1 MNMNSLPRAAGILL
15 HPTSFSTPYGIGDL
29 GPKAYNFLGFLKSAG
44 QSFWQILPIGP
55 TGYADSPYQCL
66 SAFAGNPLLISPDL
80 LIQQRLVTED
90 FIMQNLH
97 QYGDH
102 VDKNNSWLQQTGVPI
117 DYTKVR
123 ELKYRILENAFETF
137 SSSDKK
143 NEFQTFCD
151 KEASWLEDFVLFFSL
166 KKGHGYQSWTTW
178 PKKYI
183 KRDEGPISEWKQ
195 EHATEILFFKF
206 IQWIFYKQ
214 WHELKDFANRL
225 KIQIIGDMPIF
236 VAHDSSDVWAHPE
249 YFTLNPDGTLE
260 YQAGVPPDYFS
271 ETGQLWGN
279 PLYRWK
285 VLQKEKFEWFIGR
298 FQKLTHLVD
307 WIRVDH
313 FRGFEAYWKIKG
325 TAKTAIEGKWEKA
338 PGEALFKEIQKE
350 LGSIPI
356 IAENLG
362 VITPE
367 VKALRTKFG
376 FPGMGVL
383 QFAFGGKNTNPHLP
397 HNYHPNTVAY
407 TGTHDND
414 TTLGWWQNHA
424 LPQEKQYLGEYL
436 QRVSNNRA
444 DNVVEDLIR
453 GLYRSVATLAMV
465 PMQDVFKQGS
475 EFRMNIPST
484 TGGNWLY
491 RIGFGSLTEERAEW
505 LQHLSMIYG
514 RCPEEEEK
522 NEEEPDDI

>member
-1 MNMNSLPRAAGILL
+1 
-15 HPTSFSTPYGIGDL
+15 YGIGDL

-80 LIQQRLVTED
+80 LIQQGLVTED
-90 FIMQNLH
+90 YIMHILS

-102 VDKNNSWLQQTGVPI
+102 SDDVNSWLQQTGTPI
-117 DYTKVR
+117 DYAKVR
-123 ELKYRILENAFETF
+123 ELKYQILERAFETF
-137 SSSDKK
+137 SSNSPSD
-143 NEFQTFCD
+143 EFVTFCR

-166 KKGHGYQSWTTW
+166 KKAHGYHSWTTW
-178 PKKYI
+178 PKNYI
-183 KRDEGPISEWKQ
+183 DRDEAILRKWGQ
-195 EHATEILFFKF
+195 EHATEIQFFKF
-206 IQWIFYKQ
+206 IQWVFYKQ

-225 KIQIIGDMPIF
+225 EIQIIGDMPIF
-236 VAHDSSDVWAHPE
+236 VAHDSADVWAHPE

-260 YQAGVPPDYFS
+260 FQAGVPPDYFS
-271 ETGQLWGN
+271 KTGQLWGN
-279 PLYRWK
+279 PLYRWD
-285 VLQKEKFEWFIGR
+285 VLQMENFEWFIGR

-313 FRGFEAYWKIKG
+313 FRGFEKFFQIKG
-325 TAKTAIEGKWEKA
+325 TAKSAIEGTWEKA
-338 PGEALFKEIQKE
+338 PGEALFKAIKEE
-350 LGSIPI
+350 LGGIPI

-367 VKALRTKFG
+367 VTALRTKFG

-383 QFAFGGKNTNPHLP
+383 QFAFGGKPTNPHLP
-397 HNYHPNTVAY
+397 HNYDPYTVAY

-424 LPQEKQYLGEYL
+424 VPEEKQYLGEYL
-436 QRVSNNRA
+436 QKASNKNA
-444 DNVVEDLIR
+444 ENVVEDLIQ

-465 PMQDVFKQGS
+465 PIQDILKQGS

-505 LQHLSMIYG
+505 LQHLAMIYG
-514 RCPEEEEK
+514 RCSEEEEEPEEEST
-522 NEEEPDDI
+522 PI